1 MKKNIL
7 NSLLLLFT
15 ILLTGCATT
24 EMQTKTKMANSIF
37 LTPQEKVVEKT
48 IFIDVK
54 NTSGQNVFD
63 FEQQL
68 RAKLETKGYKLVDS
82 PKKSLYTLQINILF
96 ANNVREAQAMQAAIS
111 GGVADGILGLAGA
124 GGNATGNN
132 GLAGL
137 VIGGIG
143 AGLIGK
149 YTEDDIYSL
158 MTDVKV
164 IENSAQ
170 TKEFNTRVYSQ
181 AVKMGLKADEAVPS
195 MVSNTTTQISN
206 IF

>member
-1 MKKNIL
+1 MKRN
-7 NSLLLLFT
+7 LLFV
-15 ILLTGCATT
+15 ISLALLVFSGCATT

-111 GGVADGILGLAGA
+111 GGVAGGILGLAGA

-137 VIGGIG
+137 IIGSVG

-170 TKEFNTRVYSQ
+170 TKEFNTRIYSQ